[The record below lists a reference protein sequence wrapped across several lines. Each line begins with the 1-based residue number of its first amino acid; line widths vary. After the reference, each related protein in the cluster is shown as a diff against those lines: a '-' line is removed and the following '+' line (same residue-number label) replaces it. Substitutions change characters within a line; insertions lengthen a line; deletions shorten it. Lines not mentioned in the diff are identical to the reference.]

1 MPCTAPCAK
10 PSAPHF
16 IRGAAVI
23 PRHPRVNQRMNL
35 SAKQRQC
42 IASSSQTLPIP
53 GMPRSNRGAEYQKN
67 ASMKQVS
74 QTGATTTGRKII
86 FAVDGTEGAEEGLK
100 WIVKHVARKGKS
112 NSIMPL

>member
-10 PSAPHF
+10 PSAPHL

-23 PRHPRVNQRMNL
+23 PRHPRTNQRMNL

-53 GMPRSNRGAEYQKN
+53 GMPHAEYQKI

-74 QTGATTTGRKII
+74 QTGATTTGRKIV
-86 FAVDGTEGAEEGLK
+86 FAVDGTTGAEEGLK

-112 NSIMPL
+112 ISTMPLRQG